1 MLNRV
6 LVFWHLAAIVSLSL
20 RPSVVIGAIMRQH
33 TAGLAIKGI
42 DTGEEFYA
50 QEICTIAV
58 TILLRMEATRFD
70 TLSDISLS
78 RTLPTAKACLDL
90 HKLGQADDMA
100 DNMILNHS

>member
-1 MLNRV
+1 
-6 LVFWHLAAIVSLSL
+6 
-20 RPSVVIGAIMRQH
+20 MRQH

-50 QEICTIAV
+50 QEICAIAV

-78 RTLPTAKACLDL
+78 RTPNATHGESVFGFA
-90 HKLGQADDMA
+90 QVRS
-100 DNMILNHS
+100 N